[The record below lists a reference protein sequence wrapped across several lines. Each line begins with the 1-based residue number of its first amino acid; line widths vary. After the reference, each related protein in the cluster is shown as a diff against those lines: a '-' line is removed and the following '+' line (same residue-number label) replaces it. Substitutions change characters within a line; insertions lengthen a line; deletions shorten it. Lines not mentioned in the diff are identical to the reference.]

1 MIVAVMLA
9 RSPKETVDGVL
20 AGRASIPQ
28 IAQLL
33 VRIKVV
39 ATIAKDAGAI
49 SALVNL
55 AAEVTSQE

>member
-1 MIVAVMLA
+1 MAVMLA

-28 IAQLL
+28 AAQLL
-33 VRIKVV
+33 VLIKVV
-39 ATIAKDAGAI
+39 VTIAKDAGAI

-55 AAEVTSQE
+55 AREVTSQE